1 MICKRLCKGMR
12 GGCYIYLYLEFD
24 LRKENEMISAQHAGK
39 WQRWQSVPSR
49 AGSGPTWQGQTK
61 KCVLVVGSR
70 LQDRT

>member
-1 MICKRLCKGMR
+1 MR

-24 LRKENEMISAQHAGK
+24 LRKENERIGAQHAGK

-61 KCVLVVGSR
+61 KCVLVVVHVYKIEHDGIMFII
-70 LQDRT
+70 DI